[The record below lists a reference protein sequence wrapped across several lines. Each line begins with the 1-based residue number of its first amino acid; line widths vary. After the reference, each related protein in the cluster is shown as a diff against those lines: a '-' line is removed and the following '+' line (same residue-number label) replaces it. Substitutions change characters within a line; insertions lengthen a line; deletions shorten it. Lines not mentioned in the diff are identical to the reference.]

1 LANQKLKFDFL
12 DKSLEASIST
22 ALRFTLSIPGITT
35 AIVGTTKPNRWQE
48 NARFAAEGNLLSEEF
63 EAIRERWQEVAG
75 EIWIGQT

>member
-1 LANQKLKFDFL
+1 MANQKLKFDFL
-12 DKSLEASIST
+12 DKSLEESIST

-48 NARFAAEGNLLSEEF
+48 NAGFAAEGNLLSEEF

-75 EIWIGQT
+75 EHWIGQT